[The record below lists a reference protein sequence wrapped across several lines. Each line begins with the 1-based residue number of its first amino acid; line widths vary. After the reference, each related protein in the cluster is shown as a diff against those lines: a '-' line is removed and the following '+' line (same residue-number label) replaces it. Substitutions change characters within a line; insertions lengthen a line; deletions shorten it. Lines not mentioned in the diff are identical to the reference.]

1 MADSQPLSGAPEG
14 AEYLRAV
21 LRAPVYEAAQVT
33 PLQKMEKLSSRLDNV
48 ILVKREDRQ
57 PVHSFKLRGAYAMM
71 AGLTEEQKAH
81 GVITASA
88 GNHAQGVAFSS
99 ARLGVKALIVMPT
112 ATADIKVDAVRGFG
126 GEVLLHGA
134 NFDEAK
140 AKAIELSQQQG
151 FTWVPPFDHPMVIA
165 GQGTLALELLQQDA
179 HLDRVFVPVGG
190 GGLAAGVAVLIKQLM
205 PQIKVIAVEAEDSA
219 CLKAA
224 LDAGHPVDL
233 PRVGL
238 FAEGVAVKRI
248 GDETFRLCQ
257 EYLDDIITVDSD
269 AICAAMKDLFED
281 VRAVAEPSGALAL
294 AGMKKYIALHNI
306 RGERLAHILSGA
318 NVNFHGLRYVSERC
332 EVLDGLLSRLRRTS
346 PERVAEI
353 RKYCEGAAEKEISRS
368 SRKSATIKLS
378 AYINSNTRG
387 VMSHIQRE
395 TSCSRPRL
403 NSNMDADLYGYK
415 WARDNVGQSGA
426 TIYRLYGK
434 PDAPELFL
442 KHGKGSVANDVT
454 DEMVRLNWLT
464 EFMPLPTIKHFIRT
478 PDDAWLLTTA
488 IPGKTAFQV
497 LEEYP
502 DSGENI
508 VDALAVF
515 LHRLHSIP
523 VCNCPFNSDRV
534 FRLAQAQS
542 RMNNGLVDASDF
554 DDERNGWPVE
564 QVWKEMHKLL
574 PFSPDSVVTHGDFSL
589 DNLIFDE
596 GKLIGCIDVGRVGI
610 ADRYQDLAILWNCLG
625 EFSPSLQKRLFQKYG
640 IDNPDMNKLQFH
652 LMLDEFF

>member
-1 MADSQPLSGAPEG
+1 
-14 AEYLRAV
+14 
-21 LRAPVYEAAQVT
+21 
-33 PLQKMEKLSSRLDNV
+33 MENSSRLDNV

-140 AKAIELSQQQG
+140 RKRSNYHSSRASR
-151 FTWVPPFDHPMVIA
+151 VPPFDHPMVIA

-224 LDAGHPVDL
+224 LNAGHPVDL

-248 GDETFRLCQ
+248 GDETFRLCR

-294 AGMKKYIALHNI
+294 AGMKNI
-306 RGERLAHILSGA
+306 
-318 NVNFHGLRYVSERC
+318 
-332 EVLDGLLSRLRRTS
+332 
-346 PERVAEI
+346 
-353 RKYCEGAAEKEISRS
+353 
-368 SRKSATIKLS
+368 
-378 AYINSNTRG
+378 
-387 VMSHIQRE
+387 
-395 TSCSRPRL
+395 
-403 NSNMDADLYGYK
+403 
-415 WARDNVGQSGA
+415 
-426 TIYRLYGK
+426 
-434 PDAPELFL
+434 
-442 KHGKGSVANDVT
+442 
-454 DEMVRLNWLT
+454 
-464 EFMPLPTIKHFIRT
+464 
-478 PDDAWLLTTA
+478 
-488 IPGKTAFQV
+488 
-497 LEEYP
+497 
-502 DSGENI
+502 
-508 VDALAVF
+508 
-515 LHRLHSIP
+515 
-523 VCNCPFNSDRV
+523 
-534 FRLAQAQS
+534 
-542 RMNNGLVDASDF
+542 
-554 DDERNGWPVE
+554 
-564 QVWKEMHKLL
+564 
-574 PFSPDSVVTHGDFSL
+574 
-589 DNLIFDE
+589 
-596 GKLIGCIDVGRVGI
+596 
-610 ADRYQDLAILWNCLG
+610 
-625 EFSPSLQKRLFQKYG
+625 SPSTTFAVSGWR
-640 IDNPDMNKLQFH
+640 I
-652 LMLDEFF
+652 FFLVLT